1 MASFEETSKTLEGS
15 EKLQYPLHESQSISK
30 FWNTLEE
37 TALEKAENALI
48 QERHVSVQR
57 RLEVDD
63 GDNSRRGPGRN
74 FKKLFQA
81 ISRKVG
87 KLSSIKQ
94 YIVERHLILYG
105 SDTKKKVAESTGAN
119 GEISNTSN
127 FRSNKAPP
135 VNGMVVPVDHKKI
148 ELDSYTKHLY
158 FARNGFKCEKSIWI
172 HGKQSIGTEELLR
185 RLAAKKGI
193 PLVSPAS

>member
-1 MASFEETSKTLEGS
+1 MTDLWCPGATAVEYEHFATSLLNRVLVKEVEGEDGRTKVIYPSISHKFIPELQANEHWADKLYAEDIQDLGKLQEHGMKLYLSVIKEGSKTTITRLASFEETSKTLEGS

-74 FKKLFQA
+74 FKRLFQA

-87 KLSSIKQ
+87 KAL
-94 YIVERHLILYG
+94 
-105 SDTKKKVAESTGAN
+105 
-119 GEISNTSN
+119 
-127 FRSNKAPP
+127 
-135 VNGMVVPVDHKKI
+135 
-148 ELDSYTKHLY
+148 LD
-158 FARNGFKCEKSIWI
+158 
-172 HGKQSIGTEELLR
+172 
-185 RLAAKKGI
+185 
-193 PLVSPAS
+193 